1 MNRLFILIVLLLGV
15 NVQLSAQIVP
25 DTAAVAPKML
35 ITYDS
40 LKVELQ
46 AGKIRISESD
56 ILGDVLKREI
66 VRDGSQMVTISRI
79 SIFFDNS
86 QNARAGAIETMT
98 KFEELFPDIPATMT
112 HENPY
117 FKVSVGFCISNDEAL
132 ILLNKLRKEFPKA
145 FLVRERVSVDELKQ
159 LSQRHTKG
167 SDDEQ
172 RSDVDA
178 GQQQ

>member
-1 MNRLFILIVLLLGV
+1 MNRFFILIVLLFGV

-25 DTAAVAPKML
+25 DTATMASRRLV
-35 ITYDS
+35 TYDS

-56 ILGDVLKREI
+56 VLGEMLKREI

-98 KFEELFPDIPATMT
+98 KFEELFPDIPATMI

-145 FLVRERVSVDELKQ
+145 FLVRERVSVEELKQ
-159 LSQRHTKG
+159 LSQRHSKG
-167 SDDEQ
+167 
-172 RSDVDA
+172 
-178 GQQQ
+178 

>member
-1 MNRLFILIVLLLGV
+1 
-15 NVQLSAQIVP
+15 
-25 DTAAVAPKML
+25 
-35 ITYDS
+35 
-40 LKVELQ
+40 
-46 AGKIRISESD
+46 
-56 ILGDVLKREI
+56 
-66 VRDGSQMVTISRI
+66 
-79 SIFFDNS
+79 
-86 QNARAGAIETMT
+86 MT